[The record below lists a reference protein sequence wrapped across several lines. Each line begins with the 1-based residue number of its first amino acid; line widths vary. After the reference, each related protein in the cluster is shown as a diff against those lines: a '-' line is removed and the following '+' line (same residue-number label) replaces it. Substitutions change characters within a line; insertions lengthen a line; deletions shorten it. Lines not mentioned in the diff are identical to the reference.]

1 MVQRTNFKINIGLYV
16 TSRRSDG
23 FHNIE
28 TIFYPVDHVCDV
40 ITMERIPQ
48 GLEFKMEGADYGEDI
63 EKNLCVKA
71 YRLLQKHYSIE
82 GVRIH
87 LQKHIPAGAGL
98 GGGSSDAAT
107 VLKMANQLFD
117 LQIDENTMLHLAE
130 LLGSDVPFFVKNRP
144 SYATGKGEILSDV
157 GLHIENKSI
166 SVFKPDF
173 SISTAEAYAH
183 IKPKSGRTPLP
194 QLVEMDLSHWKE
206 TITNDF
212 ELALASKYPMIAQI
226 KQKFYDLGADY
237 ASLSGSGSALYAIAD
252 FPIDVSPYFQGQ
264 NL

>member
-1 MVQRTNFKINIGLYV
+1 MVQRANFKINIGLYV

-28 TIFYPVDHVCDV
+28 TIFYPVSNVCDT
-40 ITMERIPQ
+40 ITIDRIPY
-48 GLEFKMEGADYGEDI
+48 GLEFVMEGADYGADI

-71 YRLLQKHYSIE
+71 FRLLQKHYSID
-82 GVRIH
+82 GARIH
-87 LQKHIPAGAGL
+87 LQKRISDGAGL

-107 VLKMANQLFD
+107 VLKMVNQLFD
-117 LQIDENTMLHLAE
+117 LQIDEAKMLQLAE
-130 LLGSDVPFFVKNRP
+130 SLGSDVPFFVKNKP

-157 GLHIENKSI
+157 DLSFENKVISI
-166 SVFKPDF
+166 FKPDF

-183 IKPKSGRTPLP
+183 INPMDGRTPLP
-194 QLVEMDLSHWKE
+194 QLVNADISQWKE
-206 TITNDF
+206 SVVNDF
-212 ELALASKYPMIAQI
+212 EYALGSQYPEINRI
-226 KQKFYDLGADY
+226 KQKFYELGADY

-252 FPIDVSPYFQGQ
+252 TPIDVSSYFQGK